1 MQKTKPI
8 SCSVCGK
15 SVDQYVLTMSKRR
28 VCAKCM
34 QAEMM
39 RLRVQK
45 MLGALSR
52 VCTAK

>member
-1 MQKTKPI
+1 MQKTVA
-8 SCSVCGK
+8 CSVCGK
-15 SVDQYVLTMSKRR
+15 SVDQYVLTLSKRR

-34 QAEMM
+34 QAEMV

>member
-1 MQKTKPI
+1 MQK
-8 SCSVCGK
+8 SVA
-15 SVDQYVLTMSKRR
+15 R

-45 MLGALSR
+45 ILGALSR

>member
-15 SVDQYVLTMSKRR
+15 SAAQYVLTMSGKR

-34 QAEMM
+34 QAEMI

-45 MLGALSR
+45 ILGALSR

>member
-1 MQKTKPI
+1 MQKTKFTP
-8 SCSVCGK
+8 CSVCGK
-15 SVDQYVLTMSKRR
+15 SVDQYVLTMSGQR
-28 VCAKCM
+28 VCPKCA

-45 MLGALSR
+45 ILGALSR

>member
-1 MQKTKPI
+1 MLKTKFTP
-8 SCSVCGK
+8 CSVCGK
-15 SVDQYVLTMSKRR
+15 SVDQYVLTMSGKR
-28 VCAKCM
+28 VCAKCV

-45 MLGALSR
+45 ILSSMRR

>member
-1 MQKTKPI
+1 MKKTKPVA
-8 SCSVCGK
+8 CSVCGK
-15 SVDQYVLTMSKRR
+15 SVDQYVLTMSGQR

-45 MLGALSR
+45 ILGALSR

>member
-1 MQKTKPI
+1 MQKAKFTP
-8 SCSVCGK
+8 CSVCGK
-15 SVDQYVLTMSKRR
+15 SVDQYVLTMSGQR
-28 VCAKCM
+28 VCAKCV

-45 MLGALSR
+45 ILGALSR

>member
-1 MQKTKPI
+1 MQKTKFTP
-8 SCSVCGK
+8 CSVCGK
-15 SVDQYVLTMSKRR
+15 SVDQYVLTMSGQR
-28 VCAKCM
+28 VCSKCV